1 MNKRIKELVGQAKFM
16 AEEPIMGDLEA
27 VLREITETEDDIAD
41 LALSDQFR
49 DELSRI
55 RLDLKVSPFVQLTD
69 DMCKWVI
76 LAYLRS
82 SLGNLKS

>member
-1 MNKRIKELVGQAKFM
+1 MD
-16 AEEPIMGDLEA
+16 DLEA
-27 VLREITETEDDIAD
+27 VLREMTETEDDIAG
-41 LALSDQFR
+41 LALSDRFR

-55 RLDLKVSPFVQLTD
+55 RQDLKVSPFVPLTD

-82 SLGNLKS
+82 LHGIGDA